1 MKTQDSVMEFEDLR
15 NWWRYIKNNLP
26 QAKKMGCEFAR
37 VVDRDIKVGPAH
49 YKKGDILCALC
60 PGLGY
65 IALGGFLPDYSYC
78 RLGELRYSK
87 NEDATLEGKC
97 IKLRKFVKIYN

>member
-26 QAKKMGCEFAR
+26 QAKKIGCEFAR
-37 VVDRDIKVGPAH
+37 VVNRDIKVGPAH

-78 RLGELRYSK
+78 RLDELRYSK
-87 NEDATLEGKC
+87 DKNVVLEGWC
-97 IKLRKFVKIYN
+97 RKTKRSVKIYK